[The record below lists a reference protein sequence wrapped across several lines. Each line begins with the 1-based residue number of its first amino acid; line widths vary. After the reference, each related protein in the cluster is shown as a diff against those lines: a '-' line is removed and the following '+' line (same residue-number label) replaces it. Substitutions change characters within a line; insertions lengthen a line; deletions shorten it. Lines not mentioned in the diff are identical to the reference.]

1 MRPTLFHKL
10 RNLSLGYGIALIILL
25 AFIAVSL
32 FSNRAAIFSL
42 VASSASSTR
51 LREPIIFFSPRGSDT
66 LTMGETAQIDIR
78 INAPLPINA
87 VGATVHFFPEIL
99 EVVGVSKEL
108 SFLDLWT
115 EETAIKEEFGEVHFS
130 GGTLTKGGISE
141 VATVL
146 TLTVRAK
153 KPGRAELSFTD
164 AEIFAHDGKGVPLDT
179 ERRSFVY
186 TIVEPAVEE
195 LVVARP
201 AARPTIET
209 LYIPSGDFNNDGTTS
224 FADISILA
232 IQLLASYNP
241 RFDLD
246 RDGTINLR
254 DLSIIFSKV
263 RE

>member
-1 MRPTLFHKL
+1 MRPKL
-10 RNLSLGYGIALIILL
+10 LDRLRTLSLGYGIAFIMLL
-25 AFIAVSL
+25 AIVAVSL

-51 LREPIIFFSPRGSDT
+51 TSDPIIFFAPRGPDT
-66 LTMGETAQIDIR
+66 LTVGETAQVDIR

-87 VGATVHFFPEIL
+87 VGATVHFLPEML
-99 EVVGVSKEL
+99 EIVGVSKEF

-115 EETAIKEEFGEVHFS
+115 EETVIREDSGEVHFS
-130 GGTLTKGGISE
+130 GGTLTKGGVTE
-141 VATVL
+141 VATIL

-153 KPGRAELSFTD
+153 KPGRTELSFKD
-164 AEIFAHDGKGVPLDT
+164 SEIFAHDGKGLPLQN
-179 ERRSFVY
+179 ERRSFAY
-186 TIVEPAVEE
+186 TIVEPPIETPVAV
-195 LVVARP
+195 RT
-201 AARPTIET
+201 AARAKIET
-209 LYIPSGDFNNDGTTS
+209 IYIPSGDFNNDGTTS

-254 DLSIIFSKV
+254 DLSIIFAKA